1 MNTPNPNFRRKLN
14 EEAMARKPGP
24 AVWLV
29 VWVLVILVSKR
40 AERVLVFT
48 HKLETALRKEWSTRS
63 IHGADRIEIYRLDP
77 SMISVLAEGLARNVT
92 WYLTVQD
99 GGLSVSKGEVSVEGS
114 VQKLSL
120 AEFLASE
127 S

>member
-40 AERVLVFT
+40 AERVVVLVSQG
-48 HKLETALRKEWSTRS
+48 W
-63 IHGADRIEIYRLDP
+63 
-77 SMISVLAEGLARNVT
+77 VGL
-92 WYLTVQD
+92 
-99 GGLSVSKGEVSVEGS
+99 GGFHLY
-114 VQKLSL
+114 
-120 AEFLASE
+120 F
-127 S
+127 